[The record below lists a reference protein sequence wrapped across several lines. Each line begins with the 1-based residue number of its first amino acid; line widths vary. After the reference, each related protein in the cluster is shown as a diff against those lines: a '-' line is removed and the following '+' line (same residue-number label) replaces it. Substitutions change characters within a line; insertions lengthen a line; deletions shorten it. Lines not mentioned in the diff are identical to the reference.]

1 MTANLALGMN
11 ARSAAAAAGY
21 APTTIHATLHR
32 ITRNLVDSAFTR
44 AVDRGLAKRQKEFD
58 SIIDPYL
65 DGLDAPVIVK
75 SQTEGIAM
83 IGKDPETQAVLPD
96 FDIRLKSAD
105 RLVGLFGGVPK
116 DSEMP
121 TPPSPGLTV
130 IISQDG
136 GEVQVNQQTNVRID
150 RTTIQPTGEVSEDA
164 MPVVLI
170 EEEGK

>member
-1 MTANLALGMN
+1 MALGMN

-21 APTTIHATLHR
+21 SPATIHGSLKR

-44 AVDRGLAKRQKEFD
+44 AVDRGLAKRNKEFD
-58 SIIDPYL
+58 DIITPYL

-83 IGKDPETQAVLPD
+83 IGKDPETQAILPD

-105 RLVGLFGGVPK
+105 RLVGLFGGMPK
-116 DSEMP
+116 ESEMP

-136 GEVQVNQQTNVRID
+136 GEVQVNQQTNVMVD
-150 RTTIQPTGEVSEDA
+150 RTTIQPTGEATEDV
-164 MPVVLI
+164 MPTVVI
-170 EEEGK
+170 EEG